1 MRAPKVK
8 GGVFTSP
15 RSQTRGL
22 SSAAIC
28 SKNESMSDVTC
39 WQVFYWL
46 LRLRVTFRASFH
58 KLFALGRTS
67 TGRELGALG
76 SKKGLCVSGSGSS
89 EPPNERYTSQS
100 FADSRQR
107 SGGVSEYHSA
117 NSSPTSCSAE
127 IIVASLKP

>member
-1 MRAPKVK
+1 MI

-22 SSAAIC
+22 SSAAIIIRKLVYVRC
-28 SKNESMSDVTC
+28 DMAGKF
-39 WQVFYWL
+39 FYRFAW
-46 LRLRVTFRASFH
+46 LRLNVRSVFH

-89 EPPNERYTSQS
+89 EPPIERYL
-100 FADSRQR
+100 AK
-107 SGGVSEYHSA
+107 A
-117 NSSPTSCSAE
+117 
-127 IIVASLKP
+127 